1 MTVIDHPLNTRE
13 RELIDV
19 LVAMHSEFGLAA
31 QFTSD
36 AIAHVAGPCAGSLA
50 GLALHGYAHQRSGA
64 QGIVY
69 SLSEKGFALF
79 AGVEIPPAVS
89 DAG

>member
-19 LVAMHSEFGLAA
+19 LVAMHAEFGLAA
-31 QFTSD
+31 TFTSS
-36 AIAHVAGPCAGSLA
+36 AIAHVWGQPCTGSVA
-50 GLALHGYAHQRSGA
+50 GLVLHGYAHQRRGDD
-64 QGIVY
+64 GIVY

-79 AGVEIPPAVS
+79 AGVEIPEP
-89 DAG
+89 